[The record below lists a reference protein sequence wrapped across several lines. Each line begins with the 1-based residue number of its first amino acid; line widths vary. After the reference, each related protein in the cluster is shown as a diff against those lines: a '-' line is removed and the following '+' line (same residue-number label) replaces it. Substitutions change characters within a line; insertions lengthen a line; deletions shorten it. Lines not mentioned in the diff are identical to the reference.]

1 MTPSNALGMI
11 WSTKGAMQEMRGC
24 QMLVLTGKLSLLP
37 LDNVS
42 GMYTFWGL
50 FCKSLISEIDILN
63 KDYYYYYYLR
73 SCPAISE
80 VSIFSILLSWQQ
92 VFAKKFPPVIGSWLG
107 VQSQST

>member
-1 MTPSNALGMI
+1 
-11 WSTKGAMQEMRGC
+11 MQEMRGC

-42 GMYTFWGL
+42 GMYAFWGL
-50 FCKSLISEIDILN
+50 FCKSLISEIDVLN
-63 KDYYYYYYLR
+63 KDYYYYYLR

>member
-1 MTPSNALGMI
+1 MYLK
-11 WSTKGAMQEMRGC
+11 TKGAMQEMRGC

>member
-42 GMYTFWGL
+42 GMYTF
-50 FCKSLISEIDILN
+50 
-63 KDYYYYYYLR
+63 
-73 SCPAISE
+73 
-80 VSIFSILLSWQQ
+80 
-92 VFAKKFPPVIGSWLG
+92 
-107 VQSQST
+107 QSRYFWSVDL